1 MDILLLIGGL
11 LLILLGANGLTDGAA
26 SIAKRFNIPSIVIGL
41 TIVAFG
47 TSTPELTVSV
57 SSAMKGSSD
66 IAIGNVVGSNI
77 FNILFIVG
85 CTSLVAPIVITRNT
99 LRKEIPLCILSSV
112 VLLVIANDVLLD
124 KGASNILSTTDG
136 ILLLCF
142 FLIFLSYTFAIA
154 LDGKSQ
160 ATDEENNIK
169 QMPMLKSV
177 LFIIGGLCGLVYGGQ
192 LFVDGAIN
200 IARSL
205 GVSESVIGLTLV
217 AGGTSLPELATSI
230 VAALKKNPEIAIGN
244 VIGSNLFNIFFI
256 LGCSATITPMN
267 ISGIT
272 NIDLSVLVGASILM
286 WFFGLFFAKR
296 TINRPQGAF
305 FVLCY
310 VAYTVYLIYNA

>member
-124 KGASNILSTTDG
+124 KGTSNILSTTDG

-142 FLIFLSYTFAIA
+142 S
-154 LDGKSQ
+154 
-160 ATDEENNIK
+160 
-169 QMPMLKSV
+169 
-177 LFIIGGLCGLVYGGQ
+177 
-192 LFVDGAIN
+192 
-200 IARSL
+200 
-205 GVSESVIGLTLV
+205 
-217 AGGTSLPELATSI
+217 
-230 VAALKKNPEIAIGN
+230 
-244 VIGSNLFNIFFI
+244 
-256 LGCSATITPMN
+256 
-267 ISGIT
+267 
-272 NIDLSVLVGASILM
+272 
-286 WFFGLFFAKR
+286 
-296 TINRPQGAF
+296 
-305 FVLCY
+305 
-310 VAYTVYLIYNA
+310 